1 MTSSPHRSVWH
12 TLCPMAP
19 TYPQCLNEQR
29 SRSQQAPGSGRS
41 SGRGNTDG
49 ISGLQSPA
57 VWGVRDGQA
66 QDRGAAWL
74 LGSSGQLGAT
84 LTPLP
89 AQHCISIQRLSPT
102 SQGPFWDPYP
112 ENTSSPLLLSGNN
125 AALRPGYKDSSQHR
139 CPNLQSLP
147 SADNCTVTLCIWVY
161 PGALFYFLPNTYL
174 YLK

>member
-1 MTSSPHRSVWH
+1 
-12 TLCPMAP
+12 MAP

-49 ISGLQSPA
+49 TSGLRSPA

-102 SQGPFWDPYP
+102 SQGALLGPVPGEHKFTAAPFWEQRCSEARLQGLLPA
-112 ENTSSPLLLSGNN
+112 PLPKPTEPSICRQLHCYFVYMGLPRCPV
-125 AALRPGYKDSSQHR
+125 LFSSQH
-139 CPNLQSLP
+139 LP
-147 SADNCTVTLCIWVY
+147 LSKMT
-161 PGALFYFLPNTYL
+161 
-174 YLK
+174 